1 MKKLLGLA
9 LSVAFFSHTQA
20 AVQEIDISGM
30 AFSPNVID
38 INQGD
43 TIRWINRDT
52 MTHTVQGEFASS
64 ETLNQDG
71 RFEFVFNE
79 AGNFDYI
86 CSIHP
91 SMTGTI
97 RVAAVTELIAEE
109 DEGAVNFSD
118 LFGTGESFEP
128 DNLATVSQPFESEPA
143 PQLETVS
150 VTPEPPATV
159 EVAPPLAPPTTSTF
173 NTSAPAQSVAYGST
187 QNLPTAG
194 GNNWYVYLGVLLFL
208 GGFFYLSG
216 SSRR

>member
-9 LSVAFFSHTQA
+9 LSMTFLSQANA

-30 AFSPNVID
+30 QFSPNVID

-43 TIRWINRDT
+43 TVRWINRDA
-52 MTHTVQGEFASS
+52 MPHTVQGSFGTS

-86 CSIHP
+86 CSVHP
-91 SMTGTI
+91 SMTGTV
-97 RVAAVTELIAEE
+97 RVAAVTEVSEE

-118 LFGTGESFEP
+118 LFGTGETFEP
-128 DNLATVSQPFESEPA
+128 DNLATVSQPFEEEP
-143 PQLETVS
+143 PQLET
-150 VTPEPPATV
+150 T
-159 EVAPPLAPPTTSTF
+159 
-173 NTSAPAQSVAYGST
+173 NSAPAPAVTPAPTTTPTSGTFNNSAPAHSVSHGTT

-208 GGFFYLSG
+208 GGFFWLSG
-216 SSRR
+216 ASRR

>member
-1 MKKLLGLA
+1 
-9 LSVAFFSHTQA
+9 
-20 AVQEIDISGM
+20 
-30 AFSPNVID
+30 
-38 INQGD
+38 
-43 TIRWINRDT
+43 
-52 MTHTVQGEFASS
+52 MTHTVQGEFGSS
-64 ETLNQDG
+64 DVLNQDG

-150 VTPEPPATV
+150 VTPEPP
-159 EVAPPLAPPTTSTF
+159 TTSTF
-173 NTSAPAQSVAYGST
+173 NTSAPAQSVAYGNT